1 MSSISDSS
9 TLQLTTNELS
19 CEFETD
25 TGFLRKIMHGDAE
38 IVRAIYGAVRDQNW
52 NTVKPHLSIRRLGTQ
67 ENRFYLNFDVQC
79 TSTGIDFWWSGSI
92 EGDGSRLTFS
102 FVGEA
107 KTTFRKNRIGLCILH
122 PIREC
127 AGSPCMIR
135 EVDSQWTQSAFPES
149 ISPHQPFKN
158 LGKLRWW
165 PRPGV
170 EAEVTF
176 VGDIFETED
185 QRNWTDASFK
195 TYCTPLAK
203 PYPVLIEVGTAVEQ
217 EVVLEVR
224 SKQLFFPGNHHK
236 VAEIDLESE
245 FDVPMPPIG
254 LGVASHGA
262 ALNEP
267 ELTRIRKLRLSHLR
281 VDLHLAQPGW
291 QTFYRLAAEQAK
303 AVDAGLQVALFLT
316 NDARRE
322 LNEFR
327 HIASFGIIR
336 SCFIFHE
343 QEISTSERWLTLAS
357 ELLNGLQIAAG
368 TNAYFAEL
376 NRNYPPKGYP
386 AAYSVNPQVH
396 AFDDRTLMENLEAQP
411 ATIESGLRLCPSGL
425 FLSPITLRPRFNPN
439 ATVEIKE
446 PEGELPSTV
455 DPRQRTLVGACWTAG
470 SLAAVL
476 RCKGIVGL
484 TYFETTG
491 WRGVM
496 ETSHG
501 SLLPD
506 RFESVPNEIF
516 PVYYVFESL
525 AGAHSVLALR
535 PAPDGLAVLGLRDE
549 NGIPRYLV
557 VNLEVTPK
565 RVRCRSARE
574 AFELR
579 GLNSS
584 TLEDAR
590 NGIAPKPEVLR
601 MANGSGEFDLPGISI
616 TFIRARS

>member
-1 MSSISDSS
+1 
-9 TLQLTTNELS
+9 
-19 CEFETD
+19 
-25 TGFLRKIMHGDAE
+25 
-38 IVRAIYGAVRDQNW
+38 
-52 NTVKPHLSIRRLGTQ
+52 
-67 ENRFYLNFDVQC
+67 
-79 TSTGIDFWWSGSI
+79 
-92 EGDGSRLTFS
+92 
-102 FVGEA
+102 
-107 KTTFRKNRIGLCILH
+107 
-122 PIREC
+122 
-127 AGSPCMIR
+127 
-135 EVDSQWTQSAFPES
+135 
-149 ISPHQPFKN
+149 
-158 LGKLRWW
+158 
-165 PRPGV
+165 
-170 EAEVTF
+170 
-176 VGDIFETED
+176 
-185 QRNWTDASFK
+185 
-195 TYCTPLAK
+195 
-203 PYPVLIEVGTAVEQ
+203 
-217 EVVLEVR
+217 
-224 SKQLFFPGNHHK
+224 
-236 VAEIDLESE
+236 
-245 FDVPMPPIG
+245 
-254 LGVASHGA
+254 
-262 ALNEP
+262 
-267 ELTRIRKLRLSHLR
+267 
-281 VDLHLAQPGW
+281 
-291 QTFYRLAAEQAK
+291 
-303 AVDAGLQVALFLT
+303 
-316 NDARRE
+316 
-322 LNEFR
+322 
-327 HIASFGIIR
+327 
-336 SCFIFHE
+336 
-343 QEISTSERWLTLAS
+343 
-357 ELLNGLQIAAG
+357 
-368 TNAYFAEL
+368 
-376 NRNYPPKGYP
+376 
-386 AAYSVNPQVH
+386 
-396 AFDDRTLMENLEAQP
+396 MENLEAQP

-446 PEGELPSTV
+446 PKGELPSTV

-525 AGAHSVLALR
+525 AEAHSVLALR
-535 PAPDGLAVLGLRDE
+535 PAPDGLAVLGLSDE